1 MPLQSRHQSY
11 GWFRTAVLFRRAS
24 VLLLYKYP
32 ELLQISHALL
42 FYLLQHVYLYLHP
55 QAALAPGWLFGVA
68 AVNILLCVG
77 TMVFAGRQ
85 ILRQA
90 VLE

>member
-1 MPLQSRHQSY
+1 MQR
-11 GWFRTAVLFRRAS
+11 
-24 VLLLYKYP
+24 
-32 ELLQISHALL
+32 LL

-55 QAALAPGWLFGVA
+55 AATLALGWLFGVA